1 MENKYF
7 LSKFLFLLIIMILI
21 GISIFF
27 FMNKSNIDKDLENV
41 ELITSMNVDTYDQDL
56 YVYKM
61 ENDKIYTSEYFY
73 NNYYLSNNNVEF
85 DEFNVSDNTKYYLKT
100 LSNSEKDIENIK
112 ISYDPITEDEFL
124 FLLKNYTLLKVYIWL
139 DEHDGCK
146 NIMLYSSN
154 NMELEI
160 EHY

>member
-1 MENKYF
+1 MENKSF

>member
-1 MENKYF
+1 MENKSF

-112 ISYDPITEDEFL
+112 ISYDPITEDEFN